1 MTVVFI
7 GELLEKA
14 AKGSLSDLIALKN
27 LIEDFG
33 NKLPKSVTDCL
44 DGNAE
49 GIALLAK
56 YGITPSTNSSE
67 IEKKIITYVTL
78 HYPTVHGW
86 FGQMNNDWKAGKYY
100 NVGNAAATHGHEIF
114 KMSEELASDQ
124 DILQDLLNG
133 VFEPNKLPDP
143 TTIVKCF
150 DDASAKNTVAF
161 VGTILHEA
169 ALLTPTNPK
178 EIQKI
183 KDDAQ
188 KFSDSLPQAV
198 KDCLNGNAELTAL
211 AAKYGI
217 DDKTDKDALEKKV
230 IAYITT
236 HFLSV
241 HKSLQDID
249 NTWHKGSHKETGNKL
264 ASLGHEIIKMTPE
277 ELRELVALK

>member
-1 MTVVFI
+1 MAKAFLAALLIILSLAACSQAFNLDIRLRFEEINLSDKEILQQALNGLFEQNKLPDPTTIVKCFDDSSAHMTVVFV
-7 GELLEKA
+7 GDVLEKA

-114 KMSEELASDQ
+114 KMSEELAS
-124 DILQDLLNG
+124 
-133 VFEPNKLPDP
+133 
-143 TTIVKCF
+143 
-150 DDASAKNTVAF
+150 SY
-161 VGTILHEA
+161 
-169 ALLTPTNPK
+169 
-178 EIQKI
+178 KI
-183 KDDAQ
+183 SSQ
-188 KFSDSLPQAV
+188 
-198 KDCLNGNAELTAL
+198 
-211 AAKYGI
+211 
-217 DDKTDKDALEKKV
+217 
-230 IAYITT
+230 
-236 HFLSV
+236 
-241 HKSLQDID
+241 
-249 NTWHKGSHKETGNKL
+249 
-264 ASLGHEIIKMTPE
+264 
-277 ELRELVALK
+277 